1 MLKKEF
7 KRKDVNR
14 ARNLIMGKTNDSTNT
29 QIGYSKKEEEAL
41 KTSIDKPIGE
51 SGTLADIIQDEK
63 DTLIEQLEEADMT
76 PSIKQESINS
86 VNDLKMVMEMLDFPA
101 DVKNSIMNNI
111 KESNVPLNDLTYKGV
126 RDLILQTEKKV
137 TTEKKVVPDAPL
149 FEILNAVSAEF
160 GVDPLR
166 VLAKQ
171 DLNSEQRKL
180 AQRYIFDKATNNDG
194 TFNTDILDMLPE
206 GQDRSGRATG
216 VANTN
221 SRRC

>member
-1 MLKKEF
+1 MNE
-7 KRKDVNR
+7 
-14 ARNLIMGKTNDSTNT
+14 
-29 QIGYSKKEEEAL
+29 YKKEEEAA

-51 SGTLADIIQDEK
+51 KGTLADIIQDEK

-76 PSIKQESINS
+76 PSVKQESINS
-86 VNDLKMVMEMLDFPA
+86 VNDLKMVMEMLGFPT

-111 KESNVPLNDLTYKGV
+111 KESNVPLNELTYKGV

-149 FEILNAVSAEF
+149 FEVLNAVSAEF
-160 GVDPLR
+160 GIDPLR
-166 VLAKQ
+166 ILAKQ

-180 AQRYIFDKATNNDG
+180 AQRYIFDKAINNDG

-216 VANTN
+216 VANTKIGELY
-221 SRRC
+221 SKGKRLKVAEGAK